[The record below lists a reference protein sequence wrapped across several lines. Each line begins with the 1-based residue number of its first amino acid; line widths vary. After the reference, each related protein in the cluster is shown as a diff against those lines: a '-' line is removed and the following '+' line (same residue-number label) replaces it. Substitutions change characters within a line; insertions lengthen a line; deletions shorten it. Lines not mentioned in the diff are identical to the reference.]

1 MTLFEGDRS
10 GGGRRWPWNQDHH
23 SSRLRMVEDQ
33 IRRRGVTDPLVLE
46 AIAAVPRH
54 LFVPAD
60 QQSASYGDHALP
72 IGFGQTISQPFIVAL
87 MTAALEPQ
95 PGLRVLEVG
104 TGSGYQAAVLGAC
117 GMEVYSVERIPEL
130 FEVARVNLETSGCG
144 LHVRLRLAD
153 GSRGWA
159 DEAPFERILI
169 TAAAAS
175 VPHAIAGQLAVGGV
189 LVAPVGD
196 PYLQTIY
203 RYRKRADGSLEAE
216 ALEGARFVPLI
227 TEEDDDGEAAP
238 ADTDDA

>member
-10 GGGRRWPWNQDHH
+10 GGGRRWPWSQDYD
-23 SSRLRMVEDQ
+23 SNRRRMVEDQ
-33 IRRRGVTDPLVLE
+33 IRRRGVSDPLVLD
-46 AIAAVPRH
+46 AITAVPRH
-54 LFVPAD
+54 LFVPAN

-72 IGFGQTISQPFIVAL
+72 IGFGQTISQPFIVAM
-87 MTAALEPQ
+87 MTAALQPR

-104 TGSGYQAAVLGAC
+104 TGSGYQAAVLAAC

-130 FEVARVNLETSGCG
+130 TEVAQANLDTSGCG
-144 LHVRLRLAD
+144 EHVRLRLAD

-159 DEAPFERILI
+159 EEAPFERILI
-169 TAAAAS
+169 TAASAS
-175 VPHAIAGQLAVGGV
+175 VPKAIAGQLAAGGV

-203 RYRKRADGSLEAE
+203 RYRKRVDGSLEAE

-227 TEEDDDGEAAP
+227 TDGDDEEGPEP
-238 ADTDDA
+238 ANTDDA

>member
-10 GGGRRWPWNQDHH
+10 GGGRRWPWSQDHDTL
-23 SSRLRMVEDQ
+23 RRRMVEDQ

-54 LFVPAD
+54 LFVPANEE
-60 QQSASYGDHALP
+60 AGSYGDHALP

-87 MTAALEPQ
+87 TTAALEPR
-95 PGLRVLEVG
+95 PGLRVLEIG
-104 TGSGYQAAVLGAC
+104 TGSGYQAAVLAGC
-117 GMEVYSVERIPEL
+117 GMVVYSVERIPEL
-130 FEVARVNLETSGCG
+130 FEVAQHNLTASEYAGQ
-144 LHVRLRLAD
+144 VRLRLAD
-153 GSRGWA
+153 GSRGWEE
-159 DEAPFERILI
+159 EAPFDRILI

-175 VPHAIAGQLAVGGV
+175 VPHAIAEQLAVGGV

-203 RYRKRADGSLEAE
+203 RYRKRVDGSLEPE

-227 TEEDDDGEAAP
+227 RDDDG
-238 ADTDDA
+238 AD